1 MYIHNTNIYSA
12 KSKKG
17 RIIIGRSN
25 TSHDISLNFA
35 IVTSFAVNNF
45 STFVIDVVCVS
56 PGHTC
61 GYLQKRHHARN
72 GKHRAF
78 SVSWV
83 VAQASSSLNPD
94 ISWVTLIRGNKWH
107 KNGKNSSSHT
117 SKLLALKH

>member
-61 GYLQKRHHARN
+61 VYLQKRHHARN

-83 VAQASSSLNPD
+83 VAQASSFLKPD
-94 ISWVTLIRGNKWH
+94 IMAHDDHGNEWH
-107 KNGKNSSSHT
+107 KNGMSSSSHT
-117 SKLLALKH
+117 